1 MASWRDQLGKV
12 QLDDGRKLIAA
23 TFRGVPFFVD
33 TSERG
38 GGRRTVTHEYPLRD
52 DPFIEDL
59 GRRPRF
65 FQVDG
70 YVLGDGY
77 VQQRDKLI
85 AALEQALPG
94 ELAHPYYGYLYVI
107 SSQFRVRESTSDGG
121 LARFSIDFEETSA
134 EAPAPVAT
142 VAAAAAVSA
151 SVDVAQAASSADFQV
166 AYTVDGQPA
175 YALESLAAVVAS
187 AGASLDAALAPVV
200 LATQDLAVL
209 KRDLD
214 ELVLDADALVR
225 QPLLVTSRFAAAL
238 VALTQLPLTPRLG
251 IRALLEAYG
260 FAPSTARPATTT
272 ATRVLER
279 LNYDALLRLVRV
291 VMLSQAAR
299 LTSQAA
305 FETYDDA
312 LATRDAIAAALDV
325 EAETAGDE
333 TFAALSQ
340 LRADL
345 VRAVPGEASDLPRLV
360 RHTPPATVPS
370 LVLAHR
376 LYGDLSR
383 EADLVVRNRVE
394 RPGFVAG
401 GVALEVLARA

>member
-1 MASWRDQLGKV
+1 MATWSDQLGKV
-12 QLDDGRKLIAA
+12 ELDDGRKLIAA

-38 GGRRTVTHEYPLRD
+38 GGRRTVVHEYPLRD
-52 DPFIEDL
+52 DPFIEDM
-59 GRRPRF
+59 GRRARF

-94 ELAHPYYGYLYVI
+94 ELAHPYYGYLYVLP
-107 SSQFRVRESTSDGG
+107 SAFRVRESTADGG

-142 VAAAAAVSA
+142 VAAPAAVSA
-151 SVDVAQAASSADFQV
+151 SVDAAQAAVSADFQV
-166 AYTVDGQPA
+166 AYSVDGEPA
-175 YALESLAAVVAS
+175 YSLESLAAVVAS
-187 AGASLDAALAPVV
+187 AGAALDAALAPVV

-225 QPLLVTSRFAAAL
+225 QPLLITSRFAAAL

-251 IRALLEAYG
+251 IRALMDAYG
-260 FAPSTARPATTT
+260 FTPSAARPATTT

-279 LNYDALLRLVRV
+279 LNYDALLHLVRV

-299 LTSQAA
+299 LAA
-305 FETYDDA
+305 QEAFATYDEA
-312 LATRDAIAAALDV
+312 LLARDAIADALDV

-333 TFAALSQ
+333 TFAALAQ

-360 RHTPPATVPS
+360 TYTPPATVPS
-370 LVLAHR
+370 LVLAQQ
-376 LYGDLSR
+376 LYGDVSL
-383 EADLVVRNRVE
+383 EADLVTRNRVE